1 MAPKKSIF
9 RVVINGDMDNSIPI
23 TGAEDFPDELGEY
36 RESIFAQL
44 SGTDYYTSQLV
55 LKRGDDFITY
65 DFYSDRAWLDEV
77 KWQAVQPY
85 EEREREQAR
94 ILEREQWKQE
104 GMREARE
111 AKGAE
116 FSFLYHV
123 VDRETGLPIYVGR
136 SVDVERR
143 IQQHLNSARSL
154 SGIPKL
160 YGYLGKLIEEERD
173 LPTVRVVGKTARAFA
188 DREEQAEIFRLI
200 REGVPLFNKE
210 YVRATT
216 RARAL
221 MNVQFPIEWFE
232 GGR

>member
-9 RVVINGDMDNSIPI
+9 RVVVNGDMDNSIPI
-23 TGAEDFPDELGEY
+23 MVVEDFPDELGEY
-36 RESIFAQL
+36 RESIFAQMA
-44 SGTDYYTSQLV
+44 GTDYYTSQLV

-77 KWQAVQPY
+77 KRQAVEPY

-104 GMREARE
+104 GIREARE
-111 AKGAE
+111 ARGAE
-116 FSFLYHV
+116 FSFIYHV
-123 VDRETGLPIYVGR
+123 VDRETALPVYVGR

-143 IQQHLNSARSL
+143 IQQHLNAARSL

-173 LPTVRVVGKTARAFA
+173 LPTVRVVGKIARTSA

-200 REGVPLFNKE
+200 REGIPLFNKE

-216 RARAL
+216 RTRAL
-221 MNVQFPIEWFE
+221 MNVEFPIEWYGAE
-232 GGR
+232 R

>member
-1 MAPKKSIF
+1 MPKKSIF
-9 RVVINGDMDNSIPI
+9 RIVLNGDMDNSVPVTAI
-23 TGAEDFPDELGEY
+23 EDFPDELGEY
-36 RESIFAQL
+36 RETIFSQMT
-44 SGTDYYTSQLV
+44 GRDYYTSQLV
-55 LKRGDDFITY
+55 LKREDDFIIY

-77 KWQAVQPY
+77 KRQAVEPY

-94 ILEREQWKQE
+94 LLELERWKQE
-104 GMREARE
+104 GIREARE
-111 AKGAE
+111 VRGAE
-116 FSFLYHV
+116 FSFIYHV
-123 VDRETGLPIYVGR
+123 VDRETALPVYVGR

-173 LPTVRVVGKTARAFA
+173 LPTVRVVGKTERAFA
-188 DREEQAEIFRLI
+188 DKEEQAEIFRLI
-200 REGVPLFNKE
+200 REGIPLFNKE

-216 RARAL
+216 RVRAL
-221 MNVQFPIEWFE
+221 MNVEFPIEWYE